1 MRDKTESSVPETS
14 EPFFARFLESQETL
28 KGPDRTLKFPS
39 DNDEWIV
46 RSEYAPATTDSN
58 HK

>member
-1 MRDKTESSVPETS
+1 MREKTESSAPKTS

-39 DNDEWIV
+39 DNDEWDL
-46 RSEYAPATTDSN
+46 RTEYTPTKTD
-58 HK
+58 K